1 MKTVIVTGGFDPLH
15 SGHIL
20 YFNEARKLGDRLWVG
35 LNSDDWLTRKKGQPF
50 MSYQERVEIIR
61 NLKVVDRVIPVIGD
75 DQKDDATGAIFYAQ
89 SIGAGDVVFA
99 NGGDRDALNSP
110 EEDFYKHDTTVSFMY
125 GVGGNFKKNSSS
137 WILNEWS
144 TPRTDRSWGYYKV
157 LQSNSPEVKLKELV
171 VNPGSSLSMQR
182 HKDRA
187 EHWFV
192 SEGTATVYTIDA
204 SSDLE
209 LLDTLEKH
217 QSIHIK
223 KNQWHQLC
231 NKTNELV
238 KIIEIQYGDN
248 CIEADIERL
257 TWTTK

>member
-1 MKTVIVTGGFDPLH
+1 MRTVIVTGGFDPLH
-15 SGHIL
+15 SGHID
-20 YFNEARKLGDRLWVG
+20 YFNAARELGDRLWVG

-50 MSYQERVEIIR
+50 MSYQERTEIIR
-61 NLKVVDRVIPVIGD
+61 NLKMVDRVIPVMGD
-75 DQKDDATGAIFYAQ
+75 DRTDDATGAIFYAQ
-89 SIGAGDVVFA
+89 SIGATDIIFA
-99 NGGDRDALNSP
+99 NGGDRDASNSP
-110 EEDFYKHDTTVSFMY
+110 EEDFYQHDTTVRFVY
-125 GVGGNFKKNSSS
+125 GVGGDFKKNSSS

-144 TPRTDRSWGYYKV
+144 TPKTNRPWGYYKV

-182 HKDRA
+182 HQYRA

-192 SEGTATVYTIDA
+192 SEGTATVYTINA

-209 LLDTLEKH
+209 LLNTLEKH
-217 QSIHIK
+217 QSIHINK
-223 KNQWHQLC
+223 KQWHQLC
-231 NKTNELV
+231 NKTNKPV

-257 TWTTK
+257 

>member
-15 SGHIL
+15 SGHID
-20 YFNEARKLGDRLWVG
+20 YFNAARELGDRLWVG

-50 MSYQERVEIIR
+50 MSYQERTEIIR
-61 NLKVVDRVIPVIGD
+61 NLKMVDRVIPVMGD
-75 DQKDDATGAIFYAQ
+75 DRTDDATGAIFYAQ
-89 SIGAGDVVFA
+89 SIGATDIIFA
-99 NGGDRDALNSP
+99 NGGDRDASNSP
-110 EEDFYKHDTTVSFMY
+110 EEDFYQHDTHVRFVY
-125 GVGGNFKKNSSS
+125 GVGGDFKKNSSS

-144 TPRTDRSWGYYKV
+144 TPLTDRPWGYYKV
-157 LQSNSPEVKLKELV
+157 LQSNNPEVKLKELV

-182 HKDRA
+182 HQDRA

-192 SEGTATVYTIDA
+192 SEGTVTVYTINA

-223 KNQWHQLC
+223 KKQWHQIC
-231 NKTNELV
+231 NKTNEPI

-257 TWTTK
+257 

>member
-1 MKTVIVTGGFDPLH
+1 MRTVIVTGGFDPLH
-15 SGHIL
+15 SGHID
-20 YFNEARKLGDRLWVG
+20 YFNAARELGDRLWVG

-50 MSYQERVEIIR
+50 MSYQERTEIIR
-61 NLKVVDRVIPVIGD
+61 NLKMVDRVIPVMGD
-75 DQKDDATGAIFYAQ
+75 DRTDDATGAIFYAQ
-89 SIGAGDVVFA
+89 AIGATDIIFA
-99 NGGDRDALNSP
+99 NGGDRDASNSP
-110 EEDFYKHDTTVSFMY
+110 EEDFYQHDTTVRFVY
-125 GVGGNFKKNSSS
+125 GVGGDFKKNSSS

-144 TPRTDRSWGYYKV
+144 TPKTNRPWGYYKV

-182 HKDRA
+182 HQYRA

-192 SEGTATVYTIDA
+192 SEGTATVYTINA

-209 LLDTLEKH
+209 LLNTLEKH
-217 QSIHIK
+217 QSIHINK
-223 KNQWHQLC
+223 KQWHQLC
-231 NKTNELV
+231 NKTNKPV

-257 TWTTK
+257 